1 MEQVAAPTLRKR
13 DPWLDNA
20 KGLLMILV
28 VTGHLLAPITNYSR
42 MAKWLYYL
50 INSFHMPMFLMISG
64 FLSRRRILQKDNVGI
79 INKLVTPYL
88 LAQILLY
95 VLACFIPG
103 GVYEI
108 GADYDRMSFLKP
120 IYALWYI
127 FAMILYNLVCV
138 QWQPQKRPVLSL
150 AVVMAMSLGIG
161 CFRMIDFMYLSKIIG
176 FFPYFMMGFL
186 AGGKVVERIRKP
198 SARTIA
204 AGAVILAGWGVFIY
218 FGCIRYHWI
227 VNSKVFLMTH
237 RYTNMEAG
245 DQIWYGLFAR
255 LAMLTLTPVI
265 ATAMLAVMPRVRTV
279 LTHLGERSV
288 YIYVLHCLFIIA
300 YRCGGWG
307 SYITTPARKIG
318 LIAAAVGI
326 SFLLASKPVQW
337 AFHRILEPKADI
349 RNLFR
354 QDCSGK

>member
-176 FFPYFMMGFL
+176 FFPYFMMASWRAARWWSGSGSPRPGRLPPARSFL
-186 AGGKVVERIRKP
+186 P
-198 SARTIA
+198 
-204 AGAVILAGWGVFIY
+204 AGACSSISGVSGIT
-218 FGCIRYHWI
+218 G
-227 VNSKVFLMTH
+227 SST
-237 RYTNMEAG
+237 
-245 DQIWYGLFAR
+245 AR
-255 LAMLTLTPVI
+255 
-265 ATAMLAVMPRVRTV
+265 
-279 LTHLGERSV
+279 
-288 YIYVLHCLFIIA
+288 
-300 YRCGGWG
+300 
-307 SYITTPARKIG
+307 
-318 LIAAAVGI
+318 
-326 SFLLASKPVQW
+326 
-337 AFHRILEPKADI
+337 
-349 RNLFR
+349 
-354 QDCSGK
+354 CS